1 MALPGIEA
9 MRSIALIGI
18 VFTFAIDAG
27 GIFFAFPGIDLWVS
41 RQFYVAPTAFTL
53 SGSPGAA
60 IIRGS
65 VEAITYA
72 LFLGLPLGLIFTWKL
87 GRPVLGL
94 DLRAWLFLILAFA
107 IGPGLIV
114 NAVLKEHWGRARPSQ
129 IVEFGGTRSFT
140 PALVISDQCRSNC
153 AFTSGDAALGFA
165 TAAFAFVVSPR
176 RRKPVLAG
184 GVALGSLYGVVR
196 ILQGGHFLSDVV
208 FSLFFTLLP
217 ILLLN
222 YLLLERRWTP
232 S

>member
-1 MALPGIEA
+1 MIAIVVALGIGA
-9 MRSIALIGI
+9 GALF
-18 VFTFAIDAG
+18 VS
-27 GIFFAFPGIDLWVS
+27 FPGIDLWVA

-72 LFLGLPLGLIFTWKL
+72 LFLGLPLGLILAWKL

-94 DLRAWLFLILAFA
+94 DRRAWLFLILAFA

-129 IVEFGGTRSFT
+129 IVDFGGTRSFT
-140 PALVISDQCRSNC
+140 PALVVSDQCRSNC

-165 TAAFAFVVSPR
+165 TSAFAFVVPPR
-176 RRKPVLAG
+176 RRKPVFAG
-184 GVALGSLYGVVR
+184 GLALGSLYGAVR
-196 ILQGGHFLSDVV
+196 ILQGGHFLSDIV

-222 YLLLERRWTP
+222 YLWLERRWTP